1 LEFFRGFDRER
12 NEALYSLHFYGSEEV
27 VTMKTVALIVVAI
40 LLVLSQ
46 GLLANTAISGG
57 MPDPFEIN
65 SIKATENSIEL
76 DIAATFSQNIA
87 TIVDDPDDTT
97 TWVQRWDEGQPA
109 PVGIPPVGWFDVA
122 GNAAFETYQI
132 NVMWSGSDVH
142 FQIFTDFPE
151 TGYGD
156 GEPYG
161 YPSGGLYQLADLA
174 FDLNLD
180 GVWETGIALIDHGVI
195 PEDTLES
202 QPPGYGKPAD
212 NFVKGNIYSVTAWFS
227 PEDIHY
233 YHWAYAGRYDMDAA
247 KLPFSWMRLGTRIG
261 EAEITYTD
269 LGATHP
275 TYRID
280 IILRGINT
288 SRQWD
293 HFSIYWGTGNCSN
306 DIITGTVKGQRKTIP
321 AMNEWG
327 LMIFSLLM
335 VFSALWVLRK
345 KIRWQEPKSGI

>member
-1 LEFFRGFDRER
+1 
-12 NEALYSLHFYGSEEV
+12 
-27 VTMKTVALIVVAI
+27 MKTATLILVAI
-40 LLVLSQ
+40 LLVLSP

-57 MPDPFEIN
+57 MPDPAEIN
-65 SIKATENSIEL
+65 SIKATENSSEL
-76 DIAATFSQNIA
+76 DIVATFSQNMA

-97 TWVQRWDEGQPA
+97 TWVQRWDEGHPN
-109 PVGIPPVGWFDVA
+109 PGGTPPEGWYDVA
-122 GNAAFETYQI
+122 GSETFETYQI

-156 GEPYG
+156 GTPYG

-180 GVWETGIALIDHGVI
+180 GVWETGIALIDHGAL
-195 PEDTLES
+195 PADPSEPD
-202 QPPGYGKPAD
+202 PPGYYLPAD

-227 PEDIHY
+227 PGDIHY
-233 YHWAYAGRYDMDAA
+233 YHWSYAGLYDMDAA
-247 KLPFSWMRLGTRIG
+247 KLPFAWMRLGTRIG

-269 LGATHP
+269 LGTTHP

-288 SRQWD
+288 SGQWD

-306 DIITGTVKGQRKTIP
+306 DVIAGTVKGQPKTIP

-327 LMIFSLLM
+327 LMIFGLLM

-345 KIRWQEPKSGI
+345 KIRWQGPKSGI